1 MHFLKKEKCVQN
13 IKKINKTDMVRE
25 AYVLKIIK
33 LDICMEHLEKKQIF
47 TYFRLNLKSFAGIM

>member
-25 AYVLKIIK
+25 ANVLKIIK
-33 LDICMEHLEKKQIF
+33 LDICMEHLEK
-47 TYFRLNLKSFAGIM
+47 NKSLPILD